1 MKAKSILTTA
11 AILAAA
17 LFILDVP
24 AANAAVNYWQA
35 SRGDS
40 GNWTDT
46 AHWSLGH
53 VPTASEPV
61 DFPALSGAYI
71 VTMNANEGAGSNEGY
86 AQTLTMHA
94 NCTLNI
100 PTGKVLEIGSADS
113 QTSTINGDIHLQA
126 SGSTLRFMY
135 SHTLAGAGTLDGQ
148 DNGAKIEIADSEMLT
163 STTTIEGNCQ
173 ILPVPD
179 ATNTTFL
186 NSGTV
191 HANNPG
197 TLDLAVYSLGSPGG
211 NWQVSTS
218 ASAILE
224 FSVGST
230 TMTGRFDVDAGK
242 VTVEDNV
249 DTNGV
254 LDFQGG
260 TIDVASGAY
269 FKASQ
274 P

>member
-1 MKAKSILTTA
+1 MNTSELNIKNTSASAKITRGPSGPGHRLLSA
-11 AILAAA
+11 ALAALGLLA
-17 LFILDVP
+17 CTGSGRAACIWFPPATTVTISGTVITDCVDVDGRIVITGTGTLIL
-24 AANAAVNYWQA
+24 N
-35 SRGDS
+35 
-40 GNWTDT
+40 GNNGND
-46 AHWSLGH
+46 
-53 VPTASEPV
+53 
-61 DFPALSGAYI
+61 
-71 VTMNANEGAGSNEGY
+71 
-86 AQTLTMHA
+86 
-94 NCTLNI
+94 
-100 PTGKVLEIGSADS
+100 
-113 QTSTINGDIHLQA
+113 TSTIVGRIELSA
-126 SGSTLRFMY
+126 SGATLRIATND
-135 SHTLAGAGTLDGQ
+135 HTFSGTGCIDGQ
-148 DNGAKIEIADSEMLT
+148 DNGAKIEIATSTTLT

-173 ILPVPD
+173 ILPVLD
-179 ATNTTFL
+179 ATSTTFI

-197 TLDLAVYSLGSPGG
+197 TLDLAVHSLGSPSGA
-211 NWQVSTS
+211 WRVSTS